1 MLRQPKRT
9 KYRKCFKGVRK
20 GIDRSKVGK
29 TNQLRQGEYGL
40 RSRELGRVSA
50 RQLEAA
56 RRTRRHH
63 RNRIGKVRMK
73 VFPDVPVTKKPRE
86 IRMGKGKG
94 SVEYWA
100 ARVRPGTRRFEVSD
114 VEKKVAREALKCAG
128 KKLAVRT
135 NRVRGR

>member
-9 KYRKCFKGVRK
+9 KYRKAFKGVRK
-20 GIDRSKVGK
+20 GADRSHVGK
-29 TNQLRQGEYGL
+29 LTPLTQGEYGL

-56 RRTRRHH
+56 RRTRRYH
-63 RNRIGKVRMK
+63 RNRMGQVTMK

-100 ARVRPGTRRFEVSD
+100 ARVRPGTVRFEVRD
-114 VEKKVAREALKCAG
+114 VSKEVARNALECAG
-128 KKLAVRT
+128 KKLPVRT
-135 NRVRGR
+135 NRVVR

>member
-9 KYRKCFKGVRK
+9 KFRKSFKGVIK
-20 GIDRSKVGK
+20 GIDRGKVGSL
-29 TNQLRQGEYGL
+29 TPLTQGEYGL

-56 RRTRRHH
+56 RRTRRYH
-63 RNRIGKVRMK
+63 RNRMGQVTIK

-94 SVEYWA
+94 GVEYWA
-100 ARVRPGTRRFEVSD
+100 ARVRPGTRRFEVRD
-114 VEKKVAREALKCAG
+114 VEKDLARHALESAG
-128 KKLAVRT
+128 KKLPVRT
-135 NRVRGR
+135 NTVVR

>member
-9 KYRKCFKGVRK
+9 KYRKCFKGVMK
-20 GIDRSKVGK
+20 GSDRYKEGK
-29 TNQLRQGEYGL
+29 LTLLTDGEYGL
-40 RSRELGRVSA
+40 RSLELGRVSA

-56 RRTRRHH
+56 RRARRYH
-63 RNRIGKVRMK
+63 RNRMGKVTMK

-100 ARVRPGTRRFEVSD
+100 ARVRPGTVRFEVRD
-114 VEKKVAREALKCAG
+114 VEKEVARHALECAG
-128 KKLAVRT
+128 KKLPVRT
-135 NRVRGR
+135 NTRCR

>member
-9 KYRKCFKGVRK
+9 KFRKAFKGVRK
-20 GIDRSKVGK
+20 GIDRRKVGAH
-29 TNQLRQGEYGL
+29 TPLTHGEYGL
-40 RSRELGRVSA
+40 RSRELGRISA

-63 RNRIGKVRMK
+63 RSRTGQVTMK

-100 ARVRPGTRRFEVSD
+100 ARVRPGTRRFEVRD
-114 VEKKVAREALKCAG
+114 VEKALARNALECAG
-128 KKLAVRT
+128 KKLPVRT
-135 NRVRGR
+135 NTVVR